1 MIKRIYKLLTKKQ
14 KVKFFYLFILFLPLI
29 ILETLSYGSLPTFVI
44 FIMSPDKIIDLIPN
58 VMISDVLS
66 RLSEYERALYGF
78 ITVGSLFLIKAI
90 AILLINYYELKI
102 SREIDLENSQKLF
115 SKYINAPFI
124 FHVYNN
130 PSELIQ
136 NLNDVKRST
145 SVIIG
150 LSTILKEVLIISAI
164 SAMLIIS
171 NVKLF
176 SYILLILIIPVI
188 FILNF
193 FKNMLLSKGEIA
205 IQFRN
210 QRLKILSES
219 ITNIKF
225 IKLINAQNFI
235 INYFKKINFKAANQD
250 MIATYISKIPKIIL
264 ETFSI
269 ITILSVIFFLY
280 ISKGGLIEIIPI
292 LTLLIVS
299 IIRFIPSVGSILVAV
314 NNYRY
319 NLPALKVF
327 DLFFHE
333 ENEIKNKEKNVI
345 DKNKDNFQNKIEVKN
360 ISYHYPNNKINVI
373 KNLNFEI
380 YKGEKIGISGKS
392 GSGKSTLLNL
402 ILGLLTPVEGSIKCD
417 GEEIKN
423 DINNWYSKIAYVP
436 QKITL
441 FEESIKKNICF
452 GNNEN
457 DIKNENFMEAI
468 KLSELTNFINSLP
481 EKFDTNVGHDG
492 GIVSGGQLQRI
503 GIARALYLKPD
514 ILILDEPTSNLD
526 SEIEMAIINS
536 LFKLK
541 DLTII
546 LISHN
551 KVILEKCDRLVKLN

>member
-1 MIKRIYKLLTKKQ
+1 
-14 KVKFFYLFILFLPLI
+14 
-29 ILETLSYGSLPTFVI
+29 
-44 FIMSPDKIIDLIPN
+44 MSPEKIIDLISN
-58 VMISDVLS
+58 IYISEILLS
-66 RLSEYERALYGF
+66 LSEYERALYGF
-78 ITVGSLFLIKAI
+78 ITVGSLFFIKAI

-102 SREIDLENSQKLF
+102 SREIDLENTQKLF

-124 FHVYNN
+124 FHIYNN

-150 LSTILKEVLIISAI
+150 LSTIFKEVLIILAI
-164 SAMLIIS
+164 SSMLIIS
-171 NVKLF
+171 NIKLF
-176 SYILLILIIPVI
+176 SYILLILIIPVV

-193 FKNMLLSKGEIA
+193 FKNILLSKGEIA
-205 IQFRN
+205 IEFRN
-210 QRLKILSES
+210 KRLKILSES
-219 ITNIKF
+219 ISNIKF
-225 IKLINAQNFI
+225 IKLMNAQNFI
-235 INYFKKINFKAANQD
+235 IDYFKKNNFKAVHQD
-250 MIATYISKIPKIIL
+250 MVATYISKIPKIIL

-280 ISKGGLIEIIPI
+280 VSKGGLVEIIPI

-299 IIRFIPSVGSILVAV
+299 IIRFIPSVGSILVSV

-327 DLFFHE
+327 DLSFHE
-333 ENEIKNKEKNVI
+333 EVEISNTENKIINKNNI
-345 DKNKDNFQNKIEVKN
+345 NFKDKIEVKN
-360 ISYHYPNNKINVI
+360 ISYHYPNNQIDVL

-380 YKGEKIGISGKS
+380 NKGEKIGISGKS
-392 GSGKSTLLNL
+392 GSGKTTLLNL
-402 ILGLLTPVEGSIKCD
+402 ILGLLTPIEGSIKCD
-417 GEEIKN
+417 GKEIRDDIKN
-423 DINNWYSKIAYVP
+423 WYYKIAYVP

-452 GNNEN
+452 GISENN
-457 DIKNENFMEAI
+457 IKNEDFKDAI
-468 KLSELTNFINSLP
+468 KISELNSFINSLP
-481 EKFDTNVGHDG
+481 EKFETNVGHDG
-492 GIVSGGQLQRI
+492 SIVSGGQLQRI

-536 LFKLK
+536 LFKIRN
-541 DLTII
+541 LTII

-551 KVILEKCDRLVKLN
+551 KSILEKCDRLIKLD

>member
-58 VMISDVLS
+58 VMISDVLN

>member
-58 VMISDVLS
+58 EMVSDVLS
-66 RLSEYERALYGF
+66 GFSEYERALYGF

-124 FHVYNN
+124 FHLYNN

-205 IQFRN
+205 IKFRN

-235 INYFKKINFKAANQD
+235 INYFKKINFKATNQD

-269 ITILSVIFFLY
+269 ITILSIIFFLY

-333 ENEIKNKEKNVI
+333 ENEIKNSEKNVI
-345 DKNKDNFQNKIEVKN
+345 DKNKVNFLNKIEVKN
-360 ISYHYPNNKINVI
+360 ISYHYPNNKINVL

-402 ILGLLTPVEGSIKCD
+402 ILGLLTPIEGSIKCD

-492 GIVSGGQLQRI
+492 SIVSGGQLQRI

-551 KVILEKCDRLVKLN
+551 KAILEKCDRLVKLN

>member
-1 MIKRIYKLLTKKQ
+1 MIRRIYKLLTKKQ
-14 KVKFFYLFILFLPLI
+14 KVKFFYLFTLFLPLI
-29 ILETLSYGSLPTFVI
+29 ILETLSYGSLPTFII
-44 FIMSPDKIIDLIPN
+44 FIMSPEKIIDLISN
-58 VMISDVLS
+58 IYISEILLS
-66 RLSEYERALYGF
+66 LSEYERALYGF
-78 ITVGSLFLIKAI
+78 ITVGSLFFIKAI

-102 SREIDLENSQKLF
+102 SREIDLENTQKLF

-124 FHVYNN
+124 FHIYNN

-150 LSTILKEVLIISAI
+150 LSTIFKEVLIILAI
-164 SAMLIIS
+164 SSMLIIS
-171 NVKLF
+171 NIKLF
-176 SYILLILIIPVI
+176 SYILLILIIPVV

-193 FKNMLLSKGEIA
+193 FKNILLSKGEIA
-205 IQFRN
+205 IEFRN
-210 QRLKILSES
+210 KRLKILSES
-219 ITNIKF
+219 ISNIKF

-235 INYFKKINFKAANQD
+235 INYFKKNNFKAVHQD
-250 MIATYISKIPKIIL
+250 MVATYISKIPKIIL

-280 ISKGGLIEIIPI
+280 VSKGGLVEIIPI

-299 IIRFIPSVGSILVAV
+299 IIRFIPSVGSILVSV

-327 DLFFHE
+327 DLSFHE
-333 ENEIKNKEKNVI
+333 EAETSNTENKIINKNNI
-345 DKNKDNFQNKIEVKN
+345 NFKDKIEVKN
-360 ISYHYPNNKINVI
+360 ISYHYPNNQIDVL

-380 YKGEKIGISGKS
+380 NKGEKIGISGKS
-392 GSGKSTLLNL
+392 GSGKTTLLNL

-417 GEEIKN
+417 GKEIRD
-423 DINNWYSKIAYVP
+423 DIKNWYSKIAYVP

-452 GNNEN
+452 GISESN
-457 DIKNENFMEAI
+457 IKNEDFKDAI
-468 KLSELTNFINSLP
+468 KLSELNSFINSLP
-481 EKFDTNVGHDG
+481 EKFETNVGHDG
-492 GIVSGGQLQRI
+492 SIVSGGQLQRI

-536 LFKLK
+536 LFKIK
-541 DLTII
+541 NLTII

-551 KVILEKCDRLVKLN
+551 KSILEKCDRLIKLD

>member
-1 MIKRIYKLLTKKQ
+1 MIRRIYKLLTKKQ
-14 KVKFFYLFILFLPLI
+14 KVKFFYLFTLFLPLI
-29 ILETLSYGSLPTFVI
+29 ILETLSYGSLPTFII
-44 FIMSPDKIIDLIPN
+44 FIMSPEKIIDLISN
-58 VMISDVLS
+58 IYISEILLS
-66 RLSEYERALYGF
+66 LSEYERALYGF
-78 ITVGSLFLIKAI
+78 ITVGSLFFIKAI

-102 SREIDLENSQKLF
+102 SREIDLENTQKLF

-124 FHVYNN
+124 FHIYNN

-150 LSTILKEVLIISAI
+150 LSTIFKEVLIILAI
-164 SAMLIIS
+164 SSMLIIS
-171 NVKLF
+171 NIKLF
-176 SYILLILIIPVI
+176 SYILLILIIPVV

-193 FKNMLLSKGEIA
+193 FKNILLSKGEIA
-205 IQFRN
+205 IEFRN
-210 QRLKILSES
+210 KRLKILSES
-219 ITNIKF
+219 ISNIKF

-235 INYFKKINFKAANQD
+235 INYFKKNNFKAVHQD
-250 MIATYISKIPKIIL
+250 MVATYISKIPKIIL

-280 ISKGGLIEIIPI
+280 VSKGGLVEIIPI

-299 IIRFIPSVGSILVAV
+299 IIRFIPSVGSILVSV

-327 DLFFHE
+327 DLSFHE
-333 ENEIKNKEKNVI
+333 ETETSNTENKIINKNNI
-345 DKNKDNFQNKIEVKN
+345 NFKDKIEVKN
-360 ISYHYPNNKINVI
+360 ISYHYPNNQIDVL

-380 YKGEKIGISGKS
+380 NKGEKIGISGKS
-392 GSGKSTLLNL
+392 GSGKTTLLNL

-417 GEEIKN
+417 GKEIRD
-423 DINNWYSKIAYVP
+423 DIKNWYSKIAYVP

-452 GNNEN
+452 GISESN
-457 DIKNENFMEAI
+457 IKNEDFKDAI
-468 KLSELTNFINSLP
+468 KLSELNSFINSLP
-481 EKFDTNVGHDG
+481 EKFETNVGHDG
-492 GIVSGGQLQRI
+492 SIVSGGQLQRI

-536 LFKLK
+536 LFKIK
-541 DLTII
+541 NLTII

-551 KVILEKCDRLVKLN
+551 KSILEKCDRLIKLD

>member
-58 VMISDVLS
+58 EMVSDVLS
-66 RLSEYERALYGF
+66 GFSEYERALYGF

-124 FHVYNN
+124 FHLYNN

-205 IQFRN
+205 IKFRN

-235 INYFKKINFKAANQD
+235 INYFKKINFKATNQD

-269 ITILSVIFFLY
+269 ITILSIIFFLY

-292 LTLLIVS
+292 LTLLM
-299 IIRFIPSVGSILVAV
+299 VAV

-333 ENEIKNKEKNVI
+333 ENEIKNSEKNVI
-345 DKNKDNFQNKIEVKN
+345 DKNKVNFLNKIEVKN
-360 ISYHYPNNKINVI
+360 ISYHYPNNKINVL

-402 ILGLLTPVEGSIKCD
+402 ILGLLTPIEGSIKCD

-492 GIVSGGQLQRI
+492 SIVSGGQLQRI

-526 SEIEMAIINS
+526 SEIEMAIIN
-536 LFKLK
+536 
-541 DLTII
+541 
-546 LISHN
+546 
-551 KVILEKCDRLVKLN
+551 

>member
-1 MIKRIYKLLTKKQ
+1 MIRRIYKLLTKKQ
-14 KVKFFYLFILFLPLI
+14 KVKFFYLFTLFLPLI
-29 ILETLSYGSLPTFVI
+29 ILETLSYGSLPTFII
-44 FIMSPDKIIDLIPN
+44 FIMSPEKIIDLISN
-58 VMISDVLS
+58 IYISEILLS
-66 RLSEYERALYGF
+66 LSEYERALYGF
-78 ITVGSLFLIKAI
+78 ITVGSLFFIKAI

-102 SREIDLENSQKLF
+102 SREIDLENTQKLF

-124 FHVYNN
+124 FHIYNN

-150 LSTILKEVLIISAI
+150 LSTIFKEVLIILAI
-164 SAMLIIS
+164 SSMLIIS
-171 NVKLF
+171 NIKLF
-176 SYILLILIIPVI
+176 SYILLILIIPVV

-193 FKNMLLSKGEIA
+193 FKNILLSKGEIA
-205 IQFRN
+205 IEFRN
-210 QRLKILSES
+210 KRLKILSES
-219 ITNIKF
+219 ISNIKF

-235 INYFKKINFKAANQD
+235 INYFKKNNFKAVHQD
-250 MIATYISKIPKIIL
+250 MVATYISKIPKIIL

-280 ISKGGLIEIIPI
+280 VSKGGLVEIIPI

-299 IIRFIPSVGSILVAV
+299 IIRFIPSVGSILVSV

-327 DLFFHE
+327 DLSFHE
-333 ENEIKNKEKNVI
+333 EAETSNSENKIINKNNI
-345 DKNKDNFQNKIEVKN
+345 NFKDKIEVKN
-360 ISYHYPNNKINVI
+360 ISYHYPNNQIDVL

-380 YKGEKIGISGKS
+380 NKGEKIGISGKS
-392 GSGKSTLLNL
+392 GSGKTTLLNL

-417 GEEIKN
+417 GKEIRD
-423 DINNWYSKIAYVP
+423 DIKNWYSKIAYVP

-452 GNNEN
+452 GISESN
-457 DIKNENFMEAI
+457 IKNEDFKDAI
-468 KLSELTNFINSLP
+468 KLSELNSFINSLP
-481 EKFDTNVGHDG
+481 EKFETNVGHDG
-492 GIVSGGQLQRI
+492 SIVSGGQLQRI

-536 LFKLK
+536 LFKIK
-541 DLTII
+541 NLTII

-551 KVILEKCDRLVKLN
+551 KSILEKCDRLIKLD